1 MTFMFPPSV
10 DRLPFEI
17 GESPVSK
24 SELKTAE
31 GCFKR
36 LFVPILQQNGFV
48 PKKGKWYRKYCNY
61 QMQSVCFLPSP
72 SRSFC
77 YDLRILCDYTT
88 LASSS
93 LSIQWL
99 CTCAVD
105 LQQKLIHQ
113 VYPGCEKCRLS
124 SRLVYKDGTQTA
136 ERVMYIM
143 PDYFSCYCARKKGDS
158 VEVCMDREYHLFLE
172 QTLPTLNSFQTPRD
186 YLDYVYRVQDQRLL
200 NTFTNERFYHSTL
213 WCHDWDSAAKS
224 CHAAIVAATEA
235 KKEIETLETDLL
247 HINQHD
253 TEWADKVIL
262 SQVGENEEIV
272 RKTIC
277 HERKQ
282 R

>member
-1 MTFMFPPSV
+1 MTSVSSSLV

-17 GESPVSK
+17 GESPVSRN
-24 SELKTAE
+24 ELKVAND
-31 GCFKR
+31 CFNR

-48 PKKGKWYRKYCNY
+48 QRRGKWYRKYCDY
-61 QMQSVCFLPSP
+61 QVQSICFFPSP

-77 YDLRILCDYTT
+77 CDLRILCDYTT
-88 LASSS
+88 LASST
-93 LSIQWL
+93 LSIHML

-113 VYPGCEKCRLS
+113 VYPGCEKCRSS
-124 SRLVYKDGTQTA
+124 SRLVYKDALQTV

-186 YLDYVYRVQDQRLL
+186 YLDYVYREQDQRLL
-200 NTFTNERFYHSTL
+200 NTFTNERFYHSAL

-224 CHAAIVAATEA
+224 CQAAIVAATEA
-235 KKEIETLETDLL
+235 KKEIATLEADLQ
-247 HINQHD
+247 HIYQHD
-253 TEWADKVIL
+253 AEWADKVIL
-262 SQVGENEEIV
+262 SQVRKNEGIV
-272 RKTIC
+272 CETIG
-277 HERKQ
+277 HE
-282 R
+282 